1 MFVRAQ
7 RPCVRGAGV
16 PLKSSATASPRA
28 GFGLAADDPRASD
41 ARVEQA
47 CAAAGLDEVA
57 ARLPQGLETPA
68 GAAGTLLSG
77 GQRQRVSIARALL
90 RDPAVIVL
98 DEPSSALDARSEAL
112 IQQTLDRLDCSLL
125 IVAHRLATIKSCDRI
140 YVMERGGVVEEGT
153 HADLVALGGT
163 YAGMVERQSFGD

>member
-1 MFVRAQ
+1 MAF
-7 RPCVRGAGV
+7 
-16 PLKSSATASPRA
+16 PRA
-28 GFGLAADDPRASD
+28 GFGLAADDPRAAD
-41 ARVEQA
+41 ENVQKA

-57 ARLPQGLETPA
+57 SRLPLGLDTPA

-98 DEPSSALDARSEAL
+98 DEPSSALDARSEELVQRA
-112 IQQTLDRLDCSLL
+112 LDRLDCSML
-125 IVAHRLATIKSCDRI
+125 IVAHRLATIKACDRI
-140 YVMERGGVVEEGT
+140 YVMESGVVVEEGT
-153 HADLVALGGT
+153 HAELVGRGGV

>member
-1 MFVRAQ
+1 MIPHR
-7 RPCVRGAGV
+7 
-16 PLKSSATASPRA
+16 
-28 GFGLAADDPRASD
+28 FGLAADDPRA
-41 ARVEQA
+41 AAEKVQKA
-47 CAAAGLDEVA
+47 CASAGLAEVA
-57 ARLPQGLETPA
+57 SRLPQGLETPA

-125 IVAHRLATIKSCDRI
+125 IVAHRLATIKACDRI
-140 YVMERGGVVEEGT
+140 YVMERGRVVEAGT
-153 HADLVALGGT
+153 HAELVALGGT